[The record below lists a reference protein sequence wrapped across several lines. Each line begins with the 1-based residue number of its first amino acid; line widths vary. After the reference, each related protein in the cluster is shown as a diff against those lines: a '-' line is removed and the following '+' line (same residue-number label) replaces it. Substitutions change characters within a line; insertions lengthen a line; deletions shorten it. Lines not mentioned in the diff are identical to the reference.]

1 MKRMAPLLLI
11 LVLVLAPAAWGYD
24 ITLIPSSETSS
35 ITSYATVYHLGTF
48 TQNSP
53 SSVTPVTGPDI
64 FNGKHALQQTNDL
77 PTPPDSSAVS
87 DWVAKVYNPIVTW
100 DPDGAGKTTSIKLE
114 VNVSM
119 LLSLLAGDQ
128 GKCGDYA
135 SFRVN
140 FSAVQEDT
148 STNPIVTLDFATS
161 KSGLYLGGTYSTS
174 LKHVI
179 GGFPPSY
186 TTIIPANSP
195 PEPPAEQTVTG
206 AALTNLLAHSVAG
219 DPGYLVLALDV
230 NDVLLDKT
238 APTGGTDFT
247 DYFGD
252 LTVIE
257 TLNFYEPNIEDPN
270 AAVVPVPPSLIL
282 FGTGIMGLGFMA
294 GWRRQS

>member
-24 ITLIPSSETSS
+24 INLIPSSETNS
-35 ITSYATVYHLGTF
+35 ITAYATVYHLGTF

-53 SSVTPVTGPDI
+53 SNVATIIEPNVFSS
-64 FNGKHALQQTNDL
+64 KHALQQTNDL
-77 PTPPDSSAVS
+77 PTHPDSSAVS
-87 DWVAKVYNPIVTW
+87 DWVAKVYDPIVTY
-100 DPDGAGKTTSIKLE
+100 DADGVGKTTTIKLE

-119 LLSLLAGDQ
+119 MLSLLAGDQ
-128 GKCGDYA
+128 GKCGDYS

-161 KSGLYLGGTYSTS
+161 RSGSYLGGTYSTS

-219 DPGYLVLALDV
+219 DLGYFVLALDV

-238 APTGGTDFT
+238 APSYATDFT

-252 LTVIE
+252 LTVTE

-282 FGTGIMGLGFMA
+282 FGTGLMGLGFMA